1 MAGLK
6 GKLSRQGL
14 QLNGQLQPFSGVGDH
29 SILRNRNAPDQHTI
43 ESITGLEDALD
54 GKMDSDVVIPEK
66 LSDLQNDVG
75 YLTDYTETDP
85 TVPNWAKQPNKPG
98 YTAAEVGALP
108 DDTVLPSKLSDLV
121 NDVGFLTDYT
131 ETDPTVPQWAKA
143 ARKPTYTAAEVGALP
158 ADTEIPDKLSSL
170 QNDVGF
176 VTNLAND
183 LANYYLK
190 SQTYTKDEVNG
201 LISAIPKFRISVVS
215 QLPTQDISATTI
227 YLLVTGDETQ
237 NLYTEYIYV
246 NNSWEKL
253 GTQTVDLS
261 GYATVE
267 SLGDYLLK
275 SDIASWAKQ
284 STKPTYTATEV
295 GALPITGGT
304 LTGPLTLSED
314 PTGNLSP
321 ATKQYVDG
329 AVEESIQY
337 IPYGH
342 LDSTSTP
349 TVMTA
354 SIPGITELNT
364 GLVIMLKNGVATSA
378 AGVTLNINGLGAK
391 PIYQSMAAAG
401 AVTTTFSVNYTMMF
415 VYDAERVTGGCWL
428 MYYGYNANT
437 TYTNASLGQGY
448 ATCTTAEATTA
459 KAATLS
465 SYALTAGGYVSVKFT
480 YAVPAGSTL
489 SVNKK
494 TAKPI
499 YYKGSAITAGII
511 NAGDI
516 AVMLYDGSYYH
527 LLAVDRYSEPQ
538 TITETDP
545 TVPSWAKQPNKPS
558 YTASEVGA
566 LPSST
571 VIPSKTSDLTNDSGF
586 LTNFTETDPTVPAWA
601 KAAQKPTYTAAEVGA
616 LPITGGTLTGA
627 LTLSGAPT
635 ANLHPATKKY
645 VDDIVG
651 NVESLLASI

>member
-14 QLNGQLQPFSGVGDH
+14 HLNGQLQPFSGVGDH

-54 GKMDSDVVIPEK
+54 GKMDSDVAIPEK
-66 LSDLQNDVG
+66 MSDLQ
-75 YLTDYTETDP
+75 
-85 TVPNWAKQPNKPG
+85 
-98 YTAAEVGALP
+98 
-108 DDTVLPSKLSDLV
+108 

-143 ARKPTYTAAEVGALP
+143 AQKPHYTAAEVGALP

-176 VTNLAND
+176 ITNLANN

-190 SQTYTKDEVNG
+190 SQTYTRDEVNG

-215 QLPTQDISATTI
+215 QLPTEDISATTI
-227 YLLVTGDETQ
+227 YLLVTGDDTQ

-284 STKPTYTATEV
+284 STKPTYTAAEV

-314 PTGNLSP
+314 PIDNLNP

-354 SIPGITELNT
+354 SIPGITELKT

-401 AVTTTFSVNYTMMF
+401 AVTTTFSVNYTMLF

-437 TYTNASLGQGY
+437 TYSNASLGHGY

-465 SYALTAGGYVSVKFT
+465 SYSLTAGGYVSVKFT

-489 SVNKK
+489 SVNQK

-499 YYKGSAITAGII
+499 YYKGAAITAGII
-511 NAGDI
+511 RAGDI

-527 LLAVDRYSEPQ
+527 LVAIDRNVTPDIPTNVSDLVNDAGYI
-538 TITETDP
+538 TGYTETDP
-545 TVPSWAKQPNKPS
+545 TVPQ
-558 YTASEVGA
+558 
-566 LPSST
+566 
-571 VIPSKTSDLTNDSGF
+571 
-586 LTNFTETDPTVPAWA
+586 WA
-601 KAAQKPTYTAAEVGA
+601 KAAQKPSYTAAEVGA

-627 LTLSGAPT
+627 LTLSAAPT

-651 NVESLLASI
+651 DVESLLASI